1 MKSHSRVSNG
11 AVPCRGGRLRILVL
25 LAIGLMV
32 GIQLL
37 AAASKAAGISA
48 GNAPPLLLTGTR
60 IVKVAT
66 EPELQSAMSNLL
78 NGDTILVADGTYN
91 LTRSLYVNGRH
102 NVTIRGS
109 AGSVNVVLVGRGMDN
124 PNYGEA
130 RFGVWSNGTNTTIA
144 HLTSRDTYDNPIIFN
159 PGAQSPRLYCLKL
172 LDAGS
177 QFIKVNPTDVAK
189 GIGVNNG
196 VVEYCWLEYTAGP
209 PADHGAG
216 IGYFNGISA
225 HAARNWIIRGN
236 LFKNLH
242 NPDSAAYHW
251 NAAVLMWRHSA
262 NTLTEQNTFFNVDRA
277 IAYGLENL
285 AYSDHAGGV
294 IRNNFVYLT
303 PGLMSA
309 SRTASSDGAIIAW
322 NSPNTAIDHNTL
334 ILNGNVINAIEF
346 RFATSSGGAARNNLA
361 DAPIHLRDSATA
373 TQGGN
378 LLTATPSLFVNPS
391 AADLHLLASATVA
404 IDQAPV
410 LAAVTNDID
419 GDLRPHGAAADIG
432 ADEFVGGPLGP
443 ARLLDKDNPPEK
455 VKKR

>member
-1 MKSHSRVSNG
+1 MKSNSRMSND
-11 AVPCRGGRLRILVL
+11 AFPRRGGRRRILL
-25 LAIGLMV
+25 LLTLGLMA
-32 GIQLL
+32 GLQLL
-37 AAASKAAGISA
+37 AAASKAAAISA
-48 GNAPPLLLTGTR
+48 GNAPPLPLTGAR

-66 EPELQSAMSNLL
+66 EPELQTAMSNLL
-78 NGDTILVADGTYN
+78 SGDTILLADGTYH

-102 NVTIRGS
+102 NVTIRGH
-109 AGSVNVVLVGRGMDN
+109 AGSVNVVLAGRGMDN
-124 PNYGEA
+124 PNGGEA

-144 HLTSRDTYDNPIIFN
+144 HLTIRDTYDNPIIFN

-177 QFIKVNPTDVAK
+177 QFIKVNPIDVAK
-189 GIGVNNG
+189 GLGVNNG
-196 VVEYCWLEYTAGP
+196 LVEYCWLEYTAGP

-262 NTLTEQNTFFNVDRA
+262 NTLTEQNTFVNVDRA

-285 AYSDHAGGV
+285 AYSDHDGGV

-309 SRTASSDGAIIAW
+309 SRTASS
-322 NSPNTAIDHNTL
+322 
-334 ILNGNVINAIEF
+334 
-346 RFATSSGGAARNNLA
+346 GAARNNLA

-378 LLTATPSLFVNPS
+378 LLTATPGLFVKAS
-391 AADLHLLASATVA
+391 AADLHLLASATAA
-404 IDQAPV
+404 IDQARV

-419 GDLRPHGAAADIG
+419 GDLRPHGAGPDIG
-432 ADEFVGGPLGP
+432 ADEFVGGPADP
-443 ARLLDKDNPPEK
+443 ARSLEKANPPEK
-455 VKKR
+455 VKNR

>member
-1 MKSHSRVSNG
+1 MKSNSRMSND
-11 AVPCRGGRLRILVL
+11 AFPRRGGRRRILL
-25 LAIGLMV
+25 LLTLGLMA
-32 GIQLL
+32 GLQLL
-37 AAASKAAGISA
+37 AAASKAAAISA
-48 GNAPPLLLTGTR
+48 GNAPPLPLTGAR

-66 EPELQSAMSNLL
+66 EPELQTAMSNLL
-78 NGDTILVADGTYN
+78 SGDTILLADGTYH

-102 NVTIRGS
+102 NVTIRGH
-109 AGSVNVVLVGRGMDN
+109 AGSVNVVLAGRGMDN
-124 PNYGEA
+124 PNGGEA

-144 HLTSRDTYDNPIIFN
+144 HLTIRDTYDNPIIFN

-177 QFIKVNPTDVAK
+177 QFIKVNPIDVAK

-196 VVEYCWLEYTAGP
+196 LVEYCWLEYTAGP

-262 NTLTEQNTFFNVDRA
+262 NTLTEQNTFVNVDRA

-285 AYSDHAGGV
+285 AYSDHNGGV
-294 IRNNFVYLT
+294 L
-303 PGLMSA
+303 
-309 SRTASSDGAIIAW
+309 
-322 NSPNTAIDHNTL
+322 
-334 ILNGNVINAIEF
+334 NAIEF
-346 RFATSSGGAARNNLA
+346 RFATSSGAARNNLA

-378 LLTATPSLFVNPS
+378 LLTATPGLFVKAS
-391 AADLHLLASATVA
+391 AADLHLLASATAA
-404 IDQAPV
+404 IDQARV

-419 GDLRPHGAAADIG
+419 GDLRPHGAGPDIG
-432 ADEFVGGPLGP
+432 ADEFVGGPADP
-443 ARLLDKDNPPEK
+443 ARSLEKANPPEK
-455 VKKR
+455 VKNR

>member
-1 MKSHSRVSNG
+1 MKSNSRMSND
-11 AVPCRGGRLRILVL
+11 AFPRRGGRRRILL
-25 LAIGLMV
+25 LLTLGLMA
-32 GIQLL
+32 GLQLL
-37 AAASKAAGISA
+37 AAASKAAAISA
-48 GNAPPLLLTGTR
+48 GNAPPLPLTGAR
-60 IVKVAT
+60 IVKVAN
-66 EPELQSAMSNLL
+66 EPELQTAMSNLL
-78 NGDTILVADGTYN
+78 SGDTILLADGTYH

-102 NVTIRGS
+102 NVTIRGH
-109 AGSVNVVLVGRGMDN
+109 AGSVNVVLAGRGMDN
-124 PNYGEA
+124 PNGGEA

-144 HLTSRDTYDNPIIFN
+144 HLTIRDTYDNPIIFN

-177 QFIKVNPTDVAK
+177 QFIKVNPIDVAK

-196 VVEYCWLEYTAGP
+196 LVEYCWLEYTAGP

-262 NTLTEQNTFFNVDRA
+262 NTLTEQNTFVNVDRA

-285 AYSDHAGGV
+285 AYSDHDGGV

-322 NSPNTAIDHNTL
+322 NSPSTAIDHNTL
-334 ILNGNVINAIEF
+334 LLNGNVLNAIEF
-346 RFATSSGGAARNNLA
+346 RFATSSGAARNNLA

-378 LLTATPSLFVNPS
+378 LLTATPGLFVKAS
-391 AADLHLLASATVA
+391 AADLHLLASATAA
-404 IDQAPV
+404 IDQARV

-419 GDLRPHGAAADIG
+419 GDLRPHGAGPDIG
-432 ADEFVGGPLGP
+432 ADEFVGGPADP
-443 ARLLDKDNPPEK
+443 ARSLEKANPPEK
-455 VKKR
+455 VKNR